1 MISSFSNLIGLEL
14 IHVLKNMNAGKAHW
28 TFPFFMESDF
38 YFDWCSI
45 HANPQWLENLEF
57 WIQGLIGLSS
67 FNRDTVLS
75 QHHWLL
81 SSFQAAGWISSSWE
95 PPGEAEG
102 EAALLWV
109 VAKAQKKQ
117 GSIVVLMDIMIIM
130 IIIVIIVIIT
140 IMIMIIFLTRWRRPT
155 GGWRKLW
162 WSWTPSSTDS
172 HSSCEWMDGW
182 MLILWSAKFTKKE
195 ASIVK
200 ISNFSHIFPQ
210 IPTWHPPAMEAMVAI
225 SRKGQLAKNDIWGN
239 PSPHFWRWI
248 GFYCQWPTLLF
259 SPESPILQGNIFC
272 AGTKK

>member
-1 MISSFSNLIGLEL
+1 
-14 IHVLKNMNAGKAHW
+14 MNAGKAHW

-75 QHHWLL
+75 QHYWLL

-117 GSIVVLMDIMIIM
+117 GSIVVLMAIM
-130 IIIVIIVIIT
+130 IIITMIIIIVIIT

-172 HSSCEWMDGW
+172 HSSWEWMDGW
-182 MLILWSAKFTKKE
+182 MDAHLMIRKIYKE
-195 ASIVK
+195 RGIHSE
-200 ISNFSHIFPQ
+200 NLQLFSHFPSNSYVT
-210 IPTWHPPAMEAMVAI
+210 PTSNGSH
-225 SRKGQLAKNDIWGN
+225 GCN
-239 PSPHFWRWI
+239 F
-248 GFYCQWPTLLF
+248 
-259 SPESPILQGNIFC
+259 
-272 AGTKK
+272 